1 MSVKFIKAIDEYA
14 TEISQILEDW
24 AASNREIP
32 LVHNIDERADYGRWL
47 LEHTSVTMIHNN
59 SDVVGFLAVEK
70 HIIQALYIKKDFQGF
85 GFGQAAIKFAQKQF
99 KELRLWVFQSNI
111 GAQRFYR
118 RLGFQI
124 VKMSDGQDNDY
135 NLPDVF
141 YCWKASWKCSLE
153 FVAEFLQFNYY

>member
-1 MSVKFIKAIDEYA
+1 MNVKFIKAIDEDA
-14 TEISQILEDW
+14 AEISQILEDW

-32 LVHNIDERADYGRWL
+32 LVHNVEERADYGRWL
-47 LEHTSVTMIHNN
+47 LEHTRVTMIHN
-59 SDVVGFLAVEK
+59 SSGVVGFLALEK

-111 GAQRFYR
+111 GAQKFYQ

-124 VKMSDGQDNDY
+124 VEKSDGEDNDY
-135 NLPDVF
+135 RLPDIF
-141 YCWKASWKCSLE
+141 YCWKLT
-153 FVAEFLQFNYY
+153 

>member
-1 MSVKFIKAIDEYA
+1 MNVKFIKAIDEDA
-14 TEISQILEDW
+14 AEISQILEDW

-32 LVHNIDERADYGRWL
+32 LVHNVEERADYGRWL
-47 LEHTSVTMIHNN
+47 LEHTRVTMIHN
-59 SDVVGFLAVEK
+59 SSGVVGFLALEK

-111 GAQRFYR
+111 GAQKFYQ

-124 VKMSDGQDNDY
+124 VEKSDGEDNDY
-135 NLPDVF
+135 RLPDIY
-141 YCWKASWKCSLE
+141 YCWKST
-153 FVAEFLQFNYY
+153 

>member
-1 MSVKFIKAIDEYA
+1 MNVKFIKAIDKDA
-14 TEISQILEDW
+14 AEISQILEDW

-32 LVHNIDERADYGRWL
+32 LVHNVEERADYGRWL
-47 LEHTSVTMIHNN
+47 LEHTRVTMIHN
-59 SDVVGFLAVEK
+59 SSGVVGFLALEK

-111 GAQRFYR
+111 GAQKFYQ

-124 VKMSDGQDNDY
+124 VEKSDGEDNDY
-135 NLPDVF
+135 RLPDIF
-141 YCWKASWKCSLE
+141 YCWKST
-153 FVAEFLQFNYY
+153 

>member
-1 MSVKFIKAIDEYA
+1 MNVKFIKATEEDA
-14 TEISQILEDW
+14 SEISQILEDW

-32 LVHNIDERADYGRWL
+32 LVHNVEERADYGRWL
-47 LEHTSVTMIHNN
+47 LEHTSVTMIHN
-59 SDVVGFLAVEK
+59 SRGIVGFLALEK

-111 GAQRFYR
+111 GAQKFYQ

-124 VKMSDGQDNDY
+124 VEKSDGEDNDY
-135 NLPDVF
+135 RLPDIF
-141 YCWKASWKCSLE
+141 YCWKST
-153 FVAEFLQFNYY
+153 

>member
-1 MSVKFIKAIDEYA
+1 MNVKFIKAIDEDA
-14 TEISQILEDW
+14 REISQILEDW

-32 LVHNIDERADYGRWL
+32 LVHNVDERADYGRWL

-59 SDVVGFLAVEK
+59 IDVVGFFAVEK

-124 VKMSDGQDNDY
+124 VKMSDGQGNDY

-141 YCWKASWKCSLE
+141 YCWKAS
-153 FVAEFLQFNYY
+153 